1 MASEATSDPRVERT
15 HNSVDRDRAAAPGSR
30 RRRSGRRFSDEQKRR
45 MQFVYLLHLRDL
57 HRWRQIRRVETRLQ
71 QGRLMARWSPARPR
85 LPWTEIAHGRQY
97 GIFADSAERVRE
109 WVKSFG
115 GKLRRF
121 LRDGTLVADD
131 LPIWMVSGRH
141 PRPSRARHA
150 PRPRALPPSAFVT
163 PSPHTPALGQAAD
176 EEKWWELPPREEW
189 PVPPA

>member
-1 MASEATSDPRVERT
+1 
-15 HNSVDRDRAAAPGSR
+15 
-30 RRRSGRRFSDEQKRR
+30 
-45 MQFVYLLHLRDL
+45 MQLVYLLHLRDL
-57 HRWRQIRRVETRLQ
+57 HRWRQIRRPETRLR
-71 QGRLMARWSPARPR
+71 QGTLEARWSPARPR

-131 LPIWMVSGRH
+131 LPNWM
-141 PRPSRARHA
+141 
-150 PRPRALPPSAFVT
+150 
-163 PSPHTPALGQAAD
+163 AAD
-176 EEKWWELPPREEW
+176 EEKWWELPPRAEW